1 VVVAEIEGVVKLL
14 DVSAAAL
21 VCNTVPA
28 VRAEY
33 QVNVPAV
40 ALDAESMTVPV
51 PQRAAAV
58 GVGATGNA
66 FTVAVM
72 AVRGVLSH
80 VPLWK
85 VT

>member
-1 VVVAEIEGVVKLL
+1 MAGVVKLL
-14 DVSAAAL
+14 EVNAAAL
-21 VCNTVPA
+21 VCSTVPP

-33 QVNVPAV
+33 QVNVPDAV
-40 ALDAESMTVPV
+40 LVAESVTVPA
-51 PQRAAAV
+51 PQRAPAV

>member
-1 VVVAEIEGVVKLL
+1 VTEIDGVVKLL
-14 DVSAAAL
+14 EVNAAAL
-21 VCNTVPA
+21 VCSTAPP

-40 ALDAESMTVPV
+40 ALDAESGTVPV

-58 GVGATGNA
+58 GVGAVGNA
-66 FTVAVM
+66 FTVAVI

-85 VT
+85 VTK